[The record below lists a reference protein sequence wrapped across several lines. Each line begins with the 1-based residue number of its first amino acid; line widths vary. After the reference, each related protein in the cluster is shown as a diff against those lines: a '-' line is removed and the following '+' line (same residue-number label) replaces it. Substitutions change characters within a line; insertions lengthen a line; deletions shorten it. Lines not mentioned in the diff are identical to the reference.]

1 MNRSNKILIVANVTW
16 NVYNFRLNFLE
27 ILIDQ
32 GWNVYL
38 AAVPDEYAE
47 FIKEYPDVSFIPLE
61 SLRRTSKNPLQDIS
75 FMKELYSL
83 FNKVKPDI
91 SVHYT
96 IKPNIYA
103 GMVARLLNIHYYS
116 IVTGLGYSFIH
127 NGWLESLTSILYKI
141 GLKESKQ
148 VIFENNDDR
157 NIFIE
162 KKIIREDQGV
172 TVNGCGVDV
181 HHFKSVGILR
191 DPDKF
196 VFAYIGRLLYDKGL
210 NELIDAFLET
220 KIRFPQA
227 ELWLIGRRDKEN
239 PACISEQDFATW
251 IEMEGVFYKGYS
263 EDVRPFIDR
272 SDCIVYPSYREG
284 MPRLVLEAMAMERPI
299 ITTDVAG
306 CRETII
312 DGEHGYIVPVKDEIM
327 LAKKMQE
334 VLQADPIDL
343 GLMGQRARR
352 RAIEEF
358 NHLKI
363 ANDLVNIINEHSPG
377 LSNNKTKRAKSLLT
391 S

>member
-1 MNRSNKILIVANVTW
+1 MNRSKRILIVANVTW

-32 GWNVYL
+32 GWDVHL
-38 AAVPDEYAE
+38 AAVPDEYVD
-47 FIKEYPDVSFIPLE
+47 FINKYPEVSFTPLE
-61 SLRRTSKNPLQDIS
+61 SLRRTSKNPLQDAR
-75 FMKELYSL
+75 FAQELYSL
-83 FNKVKPDI
+83 FQKVKPDI

-103 GMVARLLNIHYYS
+103 GMVARMLNIDYYS

-127 NGWLESLTSILYKI
+127 NGWLESLTSVLYKI
-141 GLKESKQ
+141 GLKASKQ

-157 NIFIE
+157 TIFIE
-162 KKIIREDQGV
+162 KKIIRADQGV

-181 HHFKSVGILR
+181 HHFKSMGIHR
-191 DPDKF
+191 DQNKF
-196 VFAYIGRLLYDKGL
+196 IFAYIGRLLYDKGL
-210 NELIDAFLET
+210 NELIEAFIEI
-220 KIRFPQA
+220 KIQFPQA
-227 ELWLIGRRDKEN
+227 ELWLIGKRDKEN

-251 IEMEGVFYKGYS
+251 IEMESIFYKGYT
-263 EDVRPFIDR
+263 EDVRPFIDQ

-284 MPRLVLEAMAMERPI
+284 MPRLVLEAMSMERPI

-312 DGEHGYIVPVKDEIM
+312 DGEHGYIVPVRDEVM
-327 LAKKMQE
+327 LAKKMKE
-334 VLQADPIDL
+334 VLLADPIDL

-352 RAIEEF
+352 RAIGEF

-363 ANDLVNIINEHSPG
+363 ANDLVNIINENSPVHS
-377 LSNNKTKRAKSLLT
+377 NFKKEKRAKSLLT
-391 S
+391 